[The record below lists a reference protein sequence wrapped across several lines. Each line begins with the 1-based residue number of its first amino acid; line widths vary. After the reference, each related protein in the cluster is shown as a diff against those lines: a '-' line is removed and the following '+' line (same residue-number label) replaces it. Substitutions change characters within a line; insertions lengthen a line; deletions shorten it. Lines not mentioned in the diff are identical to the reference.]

1 MQPTMEILAKI
12 NKSSMKNPNEAFTRL
27 YRYLLREDIYFV
39 AYQKLYANKGAGTKG
54 VDGDT
59 ADGFS
64 QEKIRKIIKVL
75 TDGSYIPKPVRR
87 KYIQKNNNSAK
98 KRPLGIP
105 TFTDKLVQ
113 EIIRMILEAIY
124 EPLFLDCSH
133 GFRPKRGCHTALD
146 KIKSWNGTK
155 WFVEGDI
162 KGCFDN
168 IDHNRL
174 IAIVGNKIKDKRFT
188 DLIWKFLKAGC
199 MEDWRY
205 NRTHSGTPQGGIIS
219 PVLANIYLHELDKL
233 VMEVK
238 SNFDKKADRRLT
250 PEYKRLDTRMQKLR
264 KRIRAAGGEKRDLL
278 IERYQNIRKQLKK
291 TPCTSKTDKK
301 LKYMRYADDFIIG
314 LNGSKAD
321 SEMIKAELKTF
332 ITENL
337 KMELSEEKTYITH
350 SSEPVMFLGYH
361 ISVRR
366 CQKTKPDKNGVLKRS
381 LNEIVQLTVPF
392 KEKIEK
398 FLWDKKAVR
407 IKKNTNALFPAKRDY
422 LLNLTDLEI
431 VSTYRAEMQ
440 GILNFYN
447 RAVDYYKL
455 SYFNYLMQYSCLMTL
470 ARKHKCRIG
479 KIMAM
484 YKDGHGRWGI
494 PYETKTEK
502 KRLYLPKMDDCKQ
515 NWLEDDFAN
524 NTINHS
530 FNTTS
535 FEKRLQANTC
545 ELCGAA
551 GHDISFEI
559 HHVNKVKNLKGKSN
573 WEMAMIAKRR
583 KTLVVCLDCHNQI
596 HSSRT

>member
-12 NKSSMKNPNEAFTRL
+12 NQSSTKNPNEVFTRL

-54 VDGDT
+54 VDNDT

-64 QEKIRKIIKVL
+64 KEKIEKIITTL

-87 KYIQKNNNSAK
+87 EYIQKKGNSTK

-105 TFTDKLVQ
+105 TFTDKLIQ

-124 EPLFLDCSH
+124 EPLFLECSH
-133 GFRPKRGCHTALD
+133 GFRPKKGCHTALE
-146 KIKSWNGTK
+146 KTKGWNGTK

-168 IDHNRL
+168 INHHRL
-174 IAIVGNKIKDKRFT
+174 IEIVGNKVKDKRFT
-188 DLIWKFLKAGC
+188 DLIWSFLKSGY

-205 NRTHSGTPQGGIIS
+205 NRTYSGTPQGGIIS
-219 PVLANIYLHELDKL
+219 PILANIYLHELDKFVVKL
-233 VMEVK
+233 K
-238 SNFDKKADRRLT
+238 SNFDKKANRYFTIEYQRL
-250 PEYKRLDTRMQKLR
+250 EVRMQKLR
-264 KRIRAAGGEKRDLL
+264 KRIRVAEGEKRVSL
-278 IERYQNIRKQLKK
+278 IERYKTLRKQKGK
-291 TPCTSKTDKK
+291 TPCKSQTDKV
-301 LKYMRYADDFIIG
+301 LRYVRYADDFIIG

-321 SEMIKAELKTF
+321 GEMIKSEFKTF
-332 ITENL
+332 LAENL

-350 SSEPVMFLGYH
+350 SSEPIMFLGYH

-366 CQKTKPDKNGVLKRS
+366 NQKTKPDKNGVAKRS
-381 LNEIVQLTVPF
+381 LNGTIQLTVPF

-407 IKKNTNALFPAKRDY
+407 MKQNALFPAKRDY

-440 GILNFYN
+440 GIMNFYN
-447 RAVDYYKL
+447 KAVDYHKL
-455 SYFNYLMQYSCLMTL
+455 IYFSYLMEYSCLMTL
-470 ARKHKCRIG
+470 ARKHKCRLG
-479 KIMAM
+479 KVKTM
-484 YKDGHGRWGI
+484 YKDGCGRWGI
-494 PYETKTEK
+494 PYETKAGN
-502 KRLYLPKMDDCKQ
+502 KRLYLPYTSDCKGNQ
-515 NWLEDDFAN
+515 MKDEFAN
-524 NTINHS
+524 NVINHS

-535 FEKRLQANTC
+535 FEKRLQAKTC
-545 ELCGAA
+545 ELCGVS
-551 GHDISFEI
+551 GNIPFEI

-573 WEMAMIAKRR
+573 WEMVMIAKRR

-596 HSSRT
+596 HNNGT